1 MTGKDAKA
9 VWIGCVSGAI
19 HNAPHMCATCSRY
32 NEGTCTR
39 YNTPVPEKYLYEGT
53 DCSSWATLD
62 LSFLYEDME
71 VIPF

>member
-1 MTGKDAKA
+1 MSKEAKN
-9 VWIGCVSGAI
+9 VWISCVKGAI
-19 HNAPHMCATCSRY
+19 NSAPHMCATCSRY
-32 NEGTCTR
+32 KEGECTR
-39 YNTPVPEKYLYEGT
+39 FGTKVPEKFLYEKS